1 MKTNSKKGAKDPSGR
16 VTGGLDKKQV
26 QRKEL
31 SSDIRNPQK
40 GEKNEAQETRRK
52 IRTTGL

>member
-1 MKTNSKKGAKDPSGR
+1 MKTNSKKGAKDPGGR